1 MSDASD
7 IGQLRRAFAARV
19 LPSASGECPSAEAL
33 LSAAQGDVD
42 AAAMG
47 ALADH
52 LLQCHGCA
60 EAWRL
65 AQAFVPAPER
75 APAPRA
81 ASWQRY
87 RAASWQRYTGVAA
100 AAVLVLAVGVVWR
113 SGPGEGPGEGVAG
126 TAEPVYRDA
135 APELVLQP
143 LSATALPRS
152 QFLLRWRAPAGSG
165 AFTVRLFTADLAP
178 VQVSERLAQTQLL
191 VPAAALQSF
200 PDGAQLIWQVEG
212 RAADGAVLRSPTWSV
227 ALRPGSQSAQP

>member
-75 APAPRA
+75 APAPHA

-87 RAASWQRYTGVAA
+87 MGVAA
-100 AAVLVLAVGVVWR
+100 AAVLVLTVGVVWR

-135 APELVLQP
+135 APELALQP

-152 QFLLRWRAPAGSG
+152 KFLLRWRAPAGSG

>member
-87 RAASWQRYTGVAA
+87 MGVAT

-135 APELVLQP
+135 APELALQP

-152 QFLLRWRAPAGSG
+152 KFLLRWRAPAGSG